1 MRRRWQDAGRR
12 DERWKTVKD
21 ERGKEGEG
29 SGGGWSFGRGSRG
42 SRGNKWATRALIRG

>member
-21 ERGKEGEG
+21 ERGK
-29 SGGGWSFGRGSRG
+29 GGREVGAVGLSVVVVAGVVVINGQHER
-42 SRGNKWATRALIRG
+42 L